1 MKTLCTIVAIAYIGG
16 AELHFLFHWIHNRM
30 FSDVDLYINPCYCLI
45 PVELLNNLNVRIPG
59 YPMILFPHGAD
70 KN

>member
-1 MKTLCTIVAIAYIGG
+1 MILTFILDAKGTQVA
-16 AELHFLFHWIHNRM
+16 LHSCVKIF
-30 FSDVDLYINPCYCLI
+30 VYINPCYCLI